1 MNYFADCFDK
11 STCFSSY
18 YVNYLKKRHMCKFVL
33 FFVKVKHETTNYYKL
48 HSSFNFKFPVKGE
61 MNNFPFKL
69 KSAEYFFFGF

>member
-1 MNYFADCFDK
+1 
-11 STCFSSY
+11 
-18 YVNYLKKRHMCKFVL
+18 MCKFVL

-69 KSAEYFFFGF
+69 KSAEYFFFWILIDLNLRLVKPTLSTI